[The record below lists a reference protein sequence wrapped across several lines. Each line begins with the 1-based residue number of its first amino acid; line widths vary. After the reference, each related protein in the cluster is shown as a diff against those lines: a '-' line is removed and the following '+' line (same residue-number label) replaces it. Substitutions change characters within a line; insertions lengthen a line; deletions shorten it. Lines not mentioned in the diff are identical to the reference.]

1 MAKKANAPSGSSNA
15 DPDSD
20 FNNMYGTR
28 FLSADDVK
36 KPTRTTIAA
45 VDREIFDR
53 PDGRSEA
60 KATLTFKDFTKPMVT
75 NKTNASS
82 LANRFGKN
90 FADWVGKPV
99 LVRPEMTSFGG
110 KPVRGLRLYPID
122 PNDMKDDGIAF

>member
-1 MAKKANAPSGSSNA
+1 MAKKVTVPNNNP

-36 KPTRTTIAA
+36 KPTRTMITA

-60 KATLTFKDFTKPMVT
+60 KATLTFNFKDFTKPMVC
-75 NKTNASS
+75 NKTNAAS
-82 LANRFGKN
+82 LAN
-90 FADWVGKPV
+90 
-99 LVRPEMTSFGG
+99 SFG
-110 KPVRGLRLYPID
+110 LYRARYNHAASI
-122 PNDMKDDGIAF
+122 FE